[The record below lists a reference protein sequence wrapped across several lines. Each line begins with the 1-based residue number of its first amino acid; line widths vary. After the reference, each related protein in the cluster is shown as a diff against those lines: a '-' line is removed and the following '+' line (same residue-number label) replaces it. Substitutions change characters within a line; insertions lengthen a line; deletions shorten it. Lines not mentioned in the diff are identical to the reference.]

1 MTDQDR
7 PATKSKRFLKLA
19 GMTASVAGGYART
32 RVKGLFLSKETAKAE
47 FERHLQSTGI
57 RLTKTLGELKGAVM
71 KVGQMASLAADILPP
86 EIANALARLQ
96 KQAPPMAFEVIA
108 EQIKTEFGKSH
119 DVLFERFD
127 REPYASA
134 SIGQVHRARTHSGR
148 EVVCKIQYPGV
159 DAAVDSDLRHL
170 KVMFR
175 ASGLARINR
184 KAMNSTFEELR
195 ERLHEELDYC
205 NEADNLRLFAKY
217 HKKHPFVII
226 PKVVGERSSK
236 RVLTLTYETG
246 DSIEELDR
254 LNYSPDERDRLG
266 KSLWTL
272 MAGQIF
278 ELSAI
283 HADPNPANFAFH
295 RDGRVVIYD
304 FGCIKELPPEIIDD
318 YRDLIVASVYE
329 KYDAVENAV
338 QRLGIRNLD
347 GPPVEH
353 SYYKIWRDCIALPC
367 LESRNFDFGKA
378 TMHQEVVKLIPGTLK
393 VLPSFQ
399 PAKDLIFLNRT
410 VAGHYANLLRLKTR
424 LPVVSLLEEYVP
436 GLRNLDNPV

>member
-19 GMTASVAGGYART
+19 SMTASVAGGYART
-32 RVKGLFLSKETAKAE
+32 RVKGLFLSKDSARAD

-71 KVGQMASLAADILPP
+71 KVGQMASVAADILPP
-86 EIANALARLQ
+86 EIASALSSLQ
-96 KQAPPMAFEVIA
+96 KKAPPMAFEVIA

-119 DVLFERFD
+119 DLLFERFD

-148 EVVCKIQYPGV
+148 EVICKIQYPGV

-170 KVMFR
+170 KVMLR
-175 ASGLARINR
+175 ASGIARINR
-184 KAMNSTFEELR
+184 AAMDSTFEELR
-195 ERLHEELDYC
+195 ERLNEELDYC
-205 NEADNLRLFAKY
+205 NEADNLRLFATY

-246 DSIEELDR
+246 DPMEALDR
-254 LNYSPDERDRLG
+254 LDYTQEQRDRLG
-266 KSLWTL
+266 LSLWTL
-272 MAGQIF
+272 TAGQIF

-295 RDGRVVIYD
+295 RDGRIVIYD
-304 FGCIKELPPEIIDD
+304 FGCIKHLPLDVIDT

-329 KYDAVENAV
+329 NYDSVENAI

-347 GPPVEH
+347 GPSVEH
-353 SYYKIWRDCIALPC
+353 SYYKIWRDCIALPF

-378 TMHQEVVKLIPGTLK
+378 TLHQEVVKLIPGTLK

-399 PAKDLIFLNRT
+399 PARDLIFLNRT
-410 VAGHYANLLRLKTR
+410 VAGHYANLLRLKAR
-424 LPVVSLLEEYVP
+424 LPVVSLLTQYVP
-436 GLRNLDNPV
+436 DLKTFKSPI

>member
-1 MTDQDR
+1 MTDRDR

-32 RVKGLFLSKETAKAE
+32 RVKGLFLSKDSAKAE
-47 FERHLQSTGI
+47 FERHLHSTGI
-57 RLTKTLGELKGAVM
+57 QLTKTLGELKGAVM
-71 KVGQMASLAADILPP
+71 KVGQMASVAADILPP
-86 EIANALARLQ
+86 EISSALSRLQ

-108 EQIKTEFGKSH
+108 EQIKAEFGKSH

-148 EVVCKIQYPGV
+148 EVICKIQYPGV

-170 KVMFR
+170 KIMLR
-175 ASGLARINR
+175 ASGIARLNR
-184 KAMNSTFEELR
+184 KAIDSTFEELR

-205 NEADNLRLFAKY
+205 NEADNLRLFAAY
-217 HKKHPFVII
+217 HKKHPFVTI

-236 RVLTLTYETG
+236 RVLTLTYEIG
-246 DSIEELDR
+246 DPMEELDR
-254 LNYSPDERDRLG
+254 LDYTQEERDRLG

-272 MAGQIF
+272 TAGQIF

-304 FGCIKELPPEIIDD
+304 FGCIKELPREIIDT

-329 KYDAVENAV
+329 NYDAVEDAV
-338 QRLGIRNLD
+338 QRLGLRNLD

-353 SYYKIWRDCIALPC
+353 SYYKIWRDCIALPF
-367 LESRNFDFGKA
+367 LESPDFDFRKA

-399 PAKDLIFLNRT
+399 PARDLIFLNRT

-436 GLRNLDNPV
+436 GLRNLEGPF